1 MVENRKIL
9 KILISLAILT
19 FFIEVVILIMD
30 KSSTFIQV
38 LSSIILG
45 IFTSSIVSAIM
56 TYITY
61 TYKYEEVHENLI
73 KNLLEIYSNLVIFKC
88 CYNECEHKNKKIIEL
103 ENKINDYIA
112 IIHDIEY
119 DLVCKLK
126 LMDSKNTIVLY
137 KFNDRAIKEIAKG
150 FECKNGKI
158 IINANGLNNQKEF
171 ILSYNKMLEKVRQ
184 YLKEFCVEKYE
195 VNYKLLKEIDNKYE
209 DIKSESI
216 RKISSSID
224 NL

>member
-88 CYNECEHKNKKIIEL
+88 CYNECEHKNKKII
-103 ENKINDYIA
+103 DS
-112 IIHDIEY
+112 IIQI
-119 DLVCKLK
+119 
-126 LMDSKNTIVLY
+126 
-137 KFNDRAIKEIAKG
+137 
-150 FECKNGKI
+150 
-158 IINANGLNNQKEF
+158 Q
-171 ILSYNKMLEKVRQ
+171 
-184 YLKEFCVEKYE
+184 
-195 VNYKLLKEIDNKYE
+195 
-209 DIKSESI
+209 
-216 RKISSSID
+216 
-224 NL
+224 